1 MGDCITLKTLAV
13 TGEDLIKQGMKKGK
27 EVGNMLSFLLDI
39 VHRNPEKNKKEI
51 LIDIVKQK
59 LK

>member
-1 MGDCITLKTLAV
+1 
-13 TGEDLIKQGMKKGK
+13 MKKGK
-27 EVGNMLSFLLDI
+27 EVGNILSFLLDI
-39 VHRNPEKNKKEI
+39 VHRNPEKNKKVK

>member
-1 MGDCITLKTLAV
+1 
-13 TGEDLIKQGMKKGK
+13 MKKAK